1 MLFNI
6 ERDEGRCIVGYM
18 VPDTFSRSC
27 SLRVTDGDK
36 ELLILQCRE
45 ERAALVAAGRHETG
59 RCGFAIDDTMI
70 ADLAELQTIEIYDQE
85 TGLLIYRRRPPDQL
99 IQKRIFRLE
108 THLVPLW
115 RLDDRLERH
124 FQFFHK
130 GIERHGLETT
140 TQMFLLNYSSS
151 LYLAGRIP
159 FKAFENYIDETF
171 TCTTL
176 FRDPYTELAERLL
189 TLGIVRKVADKVQ
202 LLGARDMMSYGPA
215 LDFSEQIK
223 VDSKVLHRAFAAMP
237 KAAIA
242 ILSNPL
248 TRLLAAR
255 RADEVPGKGAVA
267 TALGTLSRFASVG
280 LREGEDLFLAQ
291 LAAMLGIDAASLPAT
306 ADFSKTL
313 ELSALLREVPEVQLL
328 IEKDLDVYH
337 HTKSAIEKAL
347 AEQADAAAS

>member
-6 ERDEGRCIVGYM
+6 ERDEGRQIIGYT
-18 VPDTFSRSC
+18 VPDGFSTSP
-27 SLRVTDGDK
+27 SLRVTDGDQ
-36 ELLILQCRE
+36 ELLILPCQE

-59 RCGFAIDDTMI
+59 RCGFMIDETMI
-70 ADLAELQTIEIYDQE
+70 PNLAERQTLEIYDQE
-85 TGLLIYRRRPPDQL
+85 TDLLIYRRRPPQTT

-115 RLDDRLERH
+115 RLDDRLGRH

-130 GIERHGLETT
+130 GIERHGLETIN
-140 TQMFLLNYSSS
+140 QMFLLNYSSS

-159 FKAFENYIDETF
+159 FKAFENYIDESF
-171 TCTTL
+171 TCVTL
-176 FRDPYTELAERLL
+176 FRNPYTELAERLL
-189 TLGIVRKVADKVQ
+189 TLGIARKVTDKMQ
-202 LLGARDMMSYGPA
+202 LLGARDMMTYGPA
-215 LDFSEQIK
+215 LDFAEQIK
-223 VDSKVLHRAFAAMP
+223 VDGKVLHRAFATMP

-255 RADEVPGKGAVA
+255 TAEEAPGKGAVA

-280 LREGEDLFLAQ
+280 LREGQELFLPQ
-291 LAAMLGIDAASLPAT
+291 LAALLAIDAASLPMMT
-306 ADFSKTL
+306 DFSKTA
-313 ELSALLREVPEVQLL
+313 ELSALLQEVPEVQLL
-328 IEKDLDVYH
+328 IEKDLEVYH

-347 AEQADAAAS
+347 AEPADAAAS